1 MLKISCLSLLQCLVL
16 LVTAFGQPAH
26 RDSLIKVARADAK
39 SFRLDDAIWNK
50 YRHRLP
56 ATSDYFK
63 PNETQLK
70 NSALLTDSDYVH
82 AYRKAAFKRNKHRH
96 TPWHYILIAGSIA
109 TGIVILSLTA
119 IIIYVGPQLG

>member
-1 MLKISCLSLLQCLVL
+1 MFQCIVL
-16 LVTAFGQPAH
+16 IATALGQPDH
-26 RDSLIKVARADAK
+26 RDSITKAARADAK
-39 SFRLDDAIWNK
+39 SFKLDDAIWKK

-63 PNETQLK
+63 PSEANSK
-70 NSALLTDSDYVH
+70 NAALLADSDYVD

-96 TPWHYILIAGSIA
+96 TPWHYVLIGGSVA
-109 TGIVILSLTA
+109 TGIVILGLTA